1 MVLQHCWGRV
11 ISSVGVT
18 VVSPGALVL
27 IGQDLL
33 ATCRFTYDGRKR
45 RLTMSYWHGH
55 RHDRFRRR
63 GACVFCSRERTSEL
77 KIARGRRFLCG
88 RGVSGAG
95 QRSHRSRGQGTRTS
109 PVAPLHRQCLRANRG
124 PATPGRRAGRSLR
137 ASEATPGR
145 SRRTSEAA
153 TLTRMRRAWRRLPR
167 RSAPCCGGATT
178 HYSLDSTPERVE
190 NRAWWVRRWRQP

>member
-1 MVLQHCWGRV
+1 MTFGPIEAPDRPKRRI

-77 KIARGRRFLCG
+77 KITRGRWFLCG

-95 QRSHRSRGQGTRTS
+95 QGGQAIGKKCHS
-109 PVAPLHRQCLRANRG
+109 EVANAVPWVGSC
-124 PATPGRRAGRSLR
+124 RR
-137 ASEATPGR
+137 
-145 SRRTSEAA
+145 
-153 TLTRMRRAWRRLPR
+153 
-167 RSAPCCGGATT
+167 
-178 HYSLDSTPERVE
+178 
-190 NRAWWVRRWRQP
+190 